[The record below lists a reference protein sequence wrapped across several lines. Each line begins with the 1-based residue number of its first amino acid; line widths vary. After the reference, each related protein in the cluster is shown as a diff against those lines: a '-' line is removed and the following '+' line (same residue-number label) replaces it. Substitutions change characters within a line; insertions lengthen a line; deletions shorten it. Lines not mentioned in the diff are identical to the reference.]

1 MRNPIS
7 YDNLTNRCKEIIR
20 NKSPNMAIGLIS
32 NLKLE
37 NGNCIGKN
45 TAKEIYNIYI
55 NDSVKYEPNKYGN
68 NISEYSNKIKKN
80 INRINKK

>member
-20 NKSPNMAIGLIS
+20 NKSPNTAIDLIS

-37 NGNCIGKN
+37 IGNCVGRD
-45 TAKEIYNIYI
+45 TAKKIYNIYL
-55 NDSVKYEPNKYGN
+55 YHE
-68 NISEYSNKIKKN
+68 
-80 INRINKK
+80 

>member
-20 NKSPNMAIGLIS
+20 NKNPKMAVNLIS

-37 NGNCIGKN
+37 NGTRVGRD
-45 TAKEIYNIYI
+45 TAKKIYNIYI
-55 NDSVKYEPNKYGN
+55 NDSVTYEPNKYGN
-68 NISEYSNKIKKN
+68 NISEYSNKLKKN
-80 INRINKK
+80 SNEVNKK